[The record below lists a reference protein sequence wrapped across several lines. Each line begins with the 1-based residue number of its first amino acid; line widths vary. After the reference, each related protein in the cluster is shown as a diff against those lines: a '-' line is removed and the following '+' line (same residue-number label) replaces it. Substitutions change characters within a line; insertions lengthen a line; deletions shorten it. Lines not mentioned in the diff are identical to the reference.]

1 MAPIE
6 MRPDDPKLAAVLSYP
21 RFKED
26 HYRGVLTDLEDLG
39 ISGIASY
46 GNFEIGGIKVVGK
59 GCVGIVCAGRL
70 HGQAV
75 AIKVL
80 RADANRESV
89 LRESRMLA
97 AANSCGVGPCLISGK
112 GRVLV
117 MELVRGLPILGW
129 LAGRPPAIKARRA
142 VRSALRQ
149 AFSLDT
155 AGIDHGE
162 LSNASKHIIAD
173 GSGKIWIID
182 FETASV
188 CRKVR
193 NLTSL
198 LSFFFFKERARAMM
212 EEYLSW
218 NRTEIASIIREYK
231 GGASE
236 ALFNKA
242 LSALGLD

>member
-1 MAPIE
+1 MALIE
-6 MRPDDPKLAAVLSYP
+6 MLPDDPKLAAILSYP

-26 HYRGVLTDLEDLG
+26 HYRGVLMDLEDLG
-39 ISGIASY
+39 ITGIVSQ
-46 GNFEIGGIKVVGK
+46 GNFEVGGLKVVGK

-70 HGQAV
+70 EGEVV

-80 RADANRESV
+80 RADANRESM
-89 LRESRMLA
+89 LRESQMLA
-97 AANSCGVGPCLISGK
+97 AANSCGVGPRLISSK

-129 LAGRPPAIKARRA
+129 LAGRPPALKAKRA
-142 VRSALRQ
+142 VGSTLRQ
-149 AFSLDT
+149 AFSLDM

-162 LSNASKHIIAD
+162 LSNASKHIMAD

-188 CRKVR
+188 FRKVR
-193 NLTSL
+193 NFTSL
-198 LSFFFFKERARAMM
+198 LSFFFFKERPSAIM

-218 NRTEIASIIREYK
+218 NRKEIASIIREYK

-242 LSALGLD
+242 LCTLGLD